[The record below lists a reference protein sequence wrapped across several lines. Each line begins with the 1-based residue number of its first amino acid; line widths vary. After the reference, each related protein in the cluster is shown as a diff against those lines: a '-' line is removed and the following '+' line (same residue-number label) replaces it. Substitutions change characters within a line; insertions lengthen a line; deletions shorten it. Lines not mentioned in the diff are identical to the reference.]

1 MKLTRMTIMTA
12 LATALLPMAANAQ
25 QALTLE
31 ECRDLAVMNNKE
43 LKIAEQQIKIAG
55 YDRKIALANYLPNI
69 SATAGYMYNSHNLSL
84 ISKDASD
91 FLTGTGTNLQEALQD
106 KLTGILS
113 DPNIGQLVASSPE
126 LQALVGQL
134 KGIDIATPINKI
146 GNEINDAFAIDIEHV
161 FAGVISLQQPVFM
174 GGKIVAANR
183 IAKLAED
190 LAKDKYDMAYQDVII
205 NVDQAYWQIVSVAGK
220 VRLAE
225 AYADLLHQMEHD
237 VEIMI
242 AEGVATESDALTV
255 KVKANEA
262 DMLLTKAR
270 NGMVLSKMLLCKL
283 CGMEL
288 GSEITLADEN
298 IEKFPMAQIAP
309 YGSMD
314 DVFNARP
321 EIRSLNT
328 ASEIYRKKV
337 AVTRA
342 DMMPHIALTAN
353 YFVTNPNLRHGWS
366 TTWDDMFNVGVM
378 VKIPIIH
385 GCETMN
391 KVRKAKAEAAL
402 TQFRLDDAKEK
413 ITLQVTQCREQES
426 EAIEKLIMAESN
438 LASAEDNMR
447 TATIGFTEGV
457 VTTNTVIQAQTAWL
471 KAHSEYIEAGVEL
484 QICEVSRRK
493 AEGRFQHGTACEMR

>member
-1 MKLTRMTIMTA
+1 MKLTRMTLLTA
-12 LATALLPMAANAQ
+12 LGLTFLPMAADAQ
-25 QALTLE
+25 MLTLE
-31 ECRDLAVMNNKE
+31 ECREMAVMNNKD
-43 LKIAEQQIKIAG
+43 LQIAQQKIQIAG
-55 YDRKIALANYLPNI
+55 YDRKIALANYFPNV
-69 SATAGYMYNSHNLSL
+69 SATGGYMYNSHNLSL
-84 ISKDASD
+84 ISQDASNA
-91 FLTGTGTNLQEALQD
+91 LTGTGTHLQGAFTD
-106 KLTGILS
+106 KITAILS
-113 DPNIGQLVASSPE
+113 DPAIGQIVAGSPE
-126 LQALVGQL
+126 LQKVVQQL
-134 KGIDIATPINKI
+134 QGIDIATPINKI
-146 GNEINDAFAIDIEHV
+146 GSEINDAFTIDIEHM
-161 FAGVISLQQPVFM
+161 FAGAVSLQQPVFM

-190 LAKDKYDMAYQDVII
+190 LAKEQYDIAYQDVVV

-237 VEIMI
+237 VDIMI
-242 AEGVATESDALTV
+242 AEGVATGSDALTI

-283 CGMEL
+283 CGLDL
-288 GSEITLADEN
+288 GSEITLADEK

-309 YGSMD
+309 PTTMEEIFD
-314 DVFNARP
+314 ARP
-321 EIRSLNT
+321 EIRSLST

-342 DMMPHIALTAN
+342 DMMPHIAITAN
-353 YFVTNPNLRHGWS
+353 YFVTNPNLRHGWQ
-366 TTWDDMFNVGVM
+366 TTWDGMFNAGVM

-391 KVRKAKAEAAL
+391 RVRKAKAEAAL
-402 TQFRLDDAKEK
+402 TQFRLEDAKEM

-426 EAIEKLIMAESN
+426 EALEKLIMAESN

-447 TATIGFTEGV
+447 TASIGFTEGI
-457 VTTNTVIQAQTAWL
+457 VTTNTVLQAQAAWL

-484 QICEVSRRK
+484 QMCEVSRRK
-493 AEGRFQHGTACEMR
+493 AEGRICSGVPAI